1 MPRKTATPDCSR
13 PSTRPA
19 RVLARISIPD
29 APPALWRRATLY
41 RTKLEREG
49 TRGERL
55 DAPSFATEL
64 LLLVAIAALGVVVF
78 ERLRLPA
85 VAGFLVMGALVG
97 PGGLGLVADPERVRT
112 LAEFGVVFL
121 LFEIGLELPIERVRR
136 LWRRAAA
143 VGGLQIALTLG
154 AVFGAG
160 LAFGLEPASAFVLGC
175 IVAMS
180 STALVM
186 RVLSERGEIDAP
198 QGQLSVGILLLQDLC
213 IVPFLLLVPL
223 LAGGAGSTLQVG
235 LELLRAIFVLVL
247 FFAAA
252 RFLLPSLLERA
263 VRTRSRDLFTLVA
276 FLVVLGSAWAAE
288 GLGLTLAVGAFVG
301 GLVLSAS
308 PYAHQLLAEVLPL
321 RGVLLGLFF
330 TAVGMLLDPALA
342 LREWPSVLVYV
353 GAVVLLKSLV
363 VAAIV
368 GGGMGLGLRLGVVT
382 GLGLAQ
388 TGEFSFVL
396 AAEATEAGIL
406 PPVLQQVFVAGSIA
420 TLIATPFLV
429 QVAPRLAGWIGREA
443 ERADGVP
450 QEDAVPPAA
459 DHVVLLGFGF
469 AGQTLARILRGR
481 DVPYRAVEANAR
493 TVQEARERGE
503 PVFYGD
509 AMRRPLLE
517 HIGVARARL
526 VVVSISDPIAT
537 REAVRI
543 ARELAPE
550 TVIVARTHYV
560 LEVDPLYQAGATAV
574 VAEEFESTIEVMAK
588 ALAVF
593 SIPES
598 AIARLAAEMR
608 EEGYEPLRSPALQLD
623 PWLGEILEEVC
634 TLWLDVPQE
643 RAGPLSLAGLAVR
656 ARTGASVLAVEHR
669 GRTVA
674 NPPPDQE
681 LTGGDRLLAFG
692 TPESVERL
700 RSLLQG

>member
-1 MPRKTATPDCSR
+1 M
-13 PSTRPA
+13 
-19 RVLARISIPD
+19 
-29 APPALWRRATLY
+29 
-41 RTKLEREG
+41 
-49 TRGERL
+49 
-55 DAPSFATEL
+55 
-64 LLLVAIAALGVVVF
+64 LVAIAALGIVVF

-143 VGGLQIALTLG
+143 AGGLQIVLTVG
-154 AVFGAG
+154 VVFGAG
-160 LAFGLEPASAFVLGC
+160 WAFGLAPASAFVLGC

-198 QGQLSVGILLLQDLC
+198 QGQLSVGILLFQDLC

-235 LELLRAIFVLVL
+235 LELLRAGVVLAL

-252 RFLLPSLLERA
+252 RFLLPWLLLRA

-363 VAAIV
+363 VTAIV
-368 GGGMGLGLRLGVVT
+368 GGGMGLGLRLGILT

-429 QVAPRLAGWIGREA
+429 QVAPRLAGRLGREV
-443 ERADGVP
+443 ERNEGLP
-450 QEDAVPPAA
+450 EDDESAAAA

-517 HIGVARARL
+517 HVGVARARL

-560 LEVDPLYQAGATAV
+560 LEVDRLYQAGASAV

-608 EEGYEPLRSPALQLD
+608 EERYEPLRSPALQLD
-623 PWLGEILEEVC
+623 PWLGDILEEVC
-634 TLWLDVPQE
+634 TLWLDIPQE
-643 RAGPLSLAGLAVR
+643 RTGPLSLAGLAVR

-674 NPPPDQE
+674 NPPPQQE
-681 LTGGDRLLAFG
+681 LAGGDRLLAFG

-700 RSLLQG
+700 RALLQEGGEGSSAGSGSTRSSA